1 MESTQNHSKS
11 FSQWKNKIVK
21 ENQLNNLESD
31 EVNESLQKFAR
42 IELNDLLEKNGDIE
56 PDRGDLDDGLIEWR
70 HSKPNYNLANL
81 AFMMGKCKK
90 HVENSLEMIVQNAV
104 KTWEMEASH
113 KVNTD
118 QWQTIVHEKY
128 SVQANN
134 KKIFKLE
141 EAAARGNYNV
151 LLDHVDSE
159 IYDAK
164 NESFESSHQMFQ
176 EAFEGVFPWEVI
188 EVFTGPPDIVFSW
201 RHWSEFVG
209 KYEGNSGDGRVV
221 NMNGFAQITVNENLK
236 VEKIKAFYR
245 PEKFIQELKDGE
257 KFVDPSFAEQKIKL
271 ENAIERFDK
280 SKIEVNFTENY
291 KEIDGKID
299 ILEIY
304 SDQPEIA
311 FSWKTK
317 TFEGFAIVLLKCDF
331 ELEKLKLFYKN

>member
-1 MESTQNHSKS
+1 
-11 FSQWKNKIVK
+11 V
-21 ENQLNNLESD
+21 NN
-31 EVNESLQKFAR
+31 SLKKLAR
-42 IELNDLLEKNGDIE
+42 IELNELLKKNNDIE
-56 PDRGDLDDGLIEWR
+56 PDRGNLEDESIEWR

-81 AFMMGKCKK
+81 AFTMGKCKK

-134 KKIFKLE
+134 MKIFKLE

-176 EAFEGVFPWEVI
+176 EAFDGVFPWEVLD
-188 EVFTGPPDIVFSW
+188 VFTGPPNIVFSW

-209 KYEGNSGDGRVV
+209 KYKGNSGDGRVV

-236 VEKIKAFYR
+236 VETIKAFYR
-245 PEKFIQELKDGE
+245 PENFIRELQGKEKFIDP
-257 KFVDPSFAEQKIKL
+257 KFPEMKIKL
-271 ENAIERFDK
+271 ENLIDKIED
-280 SKIEVNFTENY
+280 SKIEVNFIENC
-291 KEIDGKID
+291 KKVDGKFEIID
-299 ILEIY
+299 IF
-304 SDQPEIA
+304 SDEPEIA
-311 FSWKTK
+311 FEWKTDK
-317 TFEGFAIVLLKCDF
+317 LGGYAIIHLKNDF
-331 ELEKLKLFYKN
+331 EVEKLKLFYKN